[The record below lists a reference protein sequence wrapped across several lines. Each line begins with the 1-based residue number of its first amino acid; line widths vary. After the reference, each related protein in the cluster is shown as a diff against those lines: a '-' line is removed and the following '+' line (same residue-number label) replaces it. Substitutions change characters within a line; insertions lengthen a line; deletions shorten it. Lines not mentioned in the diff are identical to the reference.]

1 MCSEGG
7 IIMNTV
13 RIYSFCKLE
22 DGDINYIRKKYGI
35 VDKIARF
42 EKMAEQQQTQI
53 QTVQKAAEQY
63 DTKIQDIQ
71 KLTQQHDIRIHNM
84 QKIIDMQ
91 QAQIKAMQNEITA
104 MKKMMG
110 QQSVVQPAMPQQ
122 NIPRQNIPQQ
132 NIPKQNNA
140 HTQQAQAIVDALL
153 QGLPSQKNNA
163 YTQQVQPAAQYKE
176 TNAGYFNCN
185 EVTRGKLAITKY
197 IGEDT
202 SVVIPRQIN
211 KKTVTSIGYYAFG
224 GCFNLNNV
232 IIPDT
237 VTQIGDFAFSGCLCL
252 SGIMIPNS
260 VNYIGTRAFFG
271 CSHLTSI
278 TIPSSVTKI
287 GSMAFS
293 GCSSLK
299 NIIFKGRKNLNGIA
313 FDKNWNYDCNANI
326 MVQI

>member
-1 MCSEGG
+1 
-7 IIMNTV
+7 MNTV

-42 EKMAEQQQTQI
+42 EKIAEQQQTQI

-71 KLTQQHDIRIHNM
+71 KLIQQHDIRIHNM

-104 MKKMMG
+104 MKNMMG
-110 QQSVVQPAMPQQ
+110 QQAVVNNQTMPQQ
-122 NIPRQNIPQQ
+122 NIPRQNIPRQ
-132 NIPKQNNA
+132 NIPQQNMPKQ
-140 HTQQAQAIVDALL
+140 
-153 QGLPSQKNNA
+153 NNA
-163 YTQQVQPAAQYKE
+163 YTQQVQPASQYKE
-176 TNAGYFNCN
+176 TSAGYFNCN

-299 NIIFKGRKNLNGIA
+299 NIIFQGRKNLNGIA